1 MLLQIA
7 TLVAAMFQTFV
18 VPGLPGLPVAQIS
31 RAKIVSEI
39 PSVEAASVFLID
51 TKSGTLI
58 AVKQA
63 DVPRP
68 IASITKL
75 MTALVVLDRNPD
87 WNRFLTFESRD
98 QRKGDTARIFLG
110 EEFRADDI
118 WNLMLVASSN
128 DAAALLARAMF
139 GSEAE
144 FVVAMNKK
152 ARDLGLYR
160 THFEDA
166 TGLSVEN
173 VSTAREVAIMARLA
187 LSLPKIRNMVAQRQ
201 ITFAP
206 RGKASRVA
214 YATNQLLSWFNL
226 PGVQLFGGKTGH
238 IDESGYNFVLAAG
251 GIGHELIGV
260 VLGSRT
266 NNGRFEEMATLLKW
280 GFNTIPRSQSPE
292 D

>member
-31 RAKIVSEI
+31 RAKMVSAI
-39 PSVEAASVFLID
+39 PSVEAVSVFLID
-51 TKSGTLI
+51 TKRGTLI

-63 DVPRP
+63 DMPRP

-75 MTALVVLDRNPD
+75 MAALVVLDRNPD
-87 WNRFLTFESRD
+87 WNRFITFESKD
-98 QRKGDTARIFLG
+98 QRKGDIARIFPG
-110 EEFRADDI
+110 EEFRIGDI

-128 DAAALLARAMF
+128 DAAALLSRAMF

-166 TGLSVEN
+166 AGLSVEN

-187 LSLPKIRNMVAQRQ
+187 LSFPKIRNTVVQRQ
-201 ITFAP
+201 ITFLPEGKLP
-206 RGKASRVA
+206 RSA
-214 YATNQLLSWFNL
+214 YSTNQLLRWFNL

-251 GIGHELIGV
+251 DSGHELIGV
-260 VLGSRT
+260 VLGSST
-266 NNGRFEEMATLLKW
+266 NNARFEDMAALLKW
-280 GFNTIPRSQSPE
+280 GFNTIPKSQSPE